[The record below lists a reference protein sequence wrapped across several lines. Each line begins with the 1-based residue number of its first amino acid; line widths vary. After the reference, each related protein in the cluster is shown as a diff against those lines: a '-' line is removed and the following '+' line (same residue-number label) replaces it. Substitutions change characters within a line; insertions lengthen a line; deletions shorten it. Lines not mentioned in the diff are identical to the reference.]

1 MTREEETREL
11 TARQILDQAWFAIR
25 LAWRADRA
33 SVIYVIITQV
43 LASAGIA
50 GVVLLLRGSLGAL
63 ASMFSGGA
71 GASNSTVLFALAGL
85 VVVGTAG
92 GIMRILS
99 TARQRILVLRAD
111 RLVVEL
117 VLDAAARVELIDF
130 ENAAFHDRLQRAVF
144 ASRSQPSMVITM
156 LVTIMQA
163 LLTLLTVT
171 ATFVVMAWWLVP
183 LALLS
188 GLPVLRAAGRERN
201 AGYGLHRDL
210 SESRRVREYLE
221 RLLTGRD
228 EAKEIRSL
236 GLGGPLSA
244 RWHSEYEME
253 IEATTDLYRRHTK
266 NKVVAR
272 LAADAL
278 IGLVIVVVWWT
289 VRTGALDLATALAAL
304 TGLWLLSTRTQM
316 VGAMLSNLA
325 GAIIYLRDLREFA
338 REDQPDP
345 TVRPLRDA
353 GGTGFETLIADQ
365 ISFTYPGAAVPAL
378 SGVSMQL
385 RAGEIVALVGT
396 NGSGKTTLAKIL
408 AGLYRPDL
416 GQVMRDD
423 TAVTDLTS
431 LRADSAVVFQDFVRY
446 KLPALDNIT
455 FGRPET
461 PADLE
466 QVRRAASAAGV
477 ADFMAKL
484 PEGYA
489 TMLSKEFGRGV
500 DLSLGQWQRLALA
513 RAFYR
518 NSPFVILDEPTA
530 SLDPQAEAD
539 LFARIRELFAGRTV
553 LLISHRFSSVR
564 NTDRIYV
571 LDQGRV
577 IEQGTHE
584 TLMDE
589 NGSYARLFRVQAA
602 GYQLDGAKVNPVV
615 HV

>member
-25 LAWRADRA
+25 LAWRADRT
-33 SVIYVIITQV
+33 SVIYVVITQL

-50 GVVLLLRGSLGAL
+50 GIVLLLRGSLGAL

-71 GASNSTVLFALAGL
+71 GASNSTALFALAGL

-117 VLDAAARVELIDF
+117 VLEAAGRAELIDF
-130 ENAAFHDRLQRAVF
+130 EDAVFHDRLQRAVF

-210 SESRRVREYLE
+210 SESRRVREYFE

-236 GLGGPLSA
+236 GLGGTLSA
-244 RWHSEYEME
+244 RWNSEYEME

-304 TGLWLLSTRTQM
+304 TGLWLRSTRTQM

-338 REDQPDP
+338 REDQPVP
-345 TVRPLRDA
+345 TVRPLPDA
-353 GGTGFETLIADQ
+353 GGTGFDTLVADQ
-365 ISFTYPGAAVPAL
+365 ISFTYPGAAAPAL
-378 SGVSMQL
+378 SGVSMRL

-416 GQVMRDD
+416 GQVIRDD
-423 TAVTDLTS
+423 TPVTDLNS
-431 LRADSAVVFQDFVRY
+431 LRSDSAVVFQDFVRY

-477 ADFMAKL
+477 VDFMAKL

-518 NSPFVILDEPTA
+518 DSPFVILDEPTA

-584 TLMDE
+584 ALMDE

-602 GYQLDGAKVNPVV
+602 GYQLDGAKANPVV